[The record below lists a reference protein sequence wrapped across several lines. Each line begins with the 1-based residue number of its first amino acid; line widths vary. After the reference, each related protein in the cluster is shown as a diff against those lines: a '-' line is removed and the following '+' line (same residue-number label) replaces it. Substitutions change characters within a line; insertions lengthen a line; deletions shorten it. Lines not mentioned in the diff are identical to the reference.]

1 MAAVV
6 FNPTAFKAR
15 YPEFN
20 AVSDVRLSLFFDE
33 ATLYL
38 SNQPNSIVQNEAKRA
53 VLLNMLTA
61 HIAFIGG
68 ALSSSGQTK
77 PVGRVSN
84 ASEGSVSV
92 ALDYAVPYTAAWFAQ
107 SQYGAAFWQ
116 ATLSIR
122 SFRYIPNPTRY

>member
-6 FNPTAFKAR
+6 FSPTAFKAR

-20 AVSDVRLSLFFDE
+20 AVSDARLSLFFDE

-38 SNQPNSIVQNEAKRA
+38 SNQPNSIVQNETKRS

-68 ALSSSGQTK
+68 ALGASGQPT

-84 ASEGSVSV
+84 ASEGSVSA
-92 ALDYAVPYTAAWFAQ
+92 ALDYGVPYTAAWFAQ
-107 SQYGAAFWQ
+107 SQYGASFWQ

-122 SFRYIPNPTRY
+122 SFRYIANPTRW